1 MSILDID
8 EKFEGISHDYL
19 ISKGF
24 TEDLWGSMKN
34 RTIDPDG
41 SKMYSLMLYITDK
54 YNFTKYFGEVFYFPP
69 TFKRYVNFDNK
80 IAHDKAANHV
90 VVALQNQSRLHD
102 DHFIYDVK
110 DTFDIDMIV
119 GSLNQHLT
127 TEEKRNKSKI
137 IFQMPEEL

>member
-90 VVALQNQSRLHD
+90 VVALQNQSRLRD

-110 DTFDIDMIV
+110 EFNVSNSFDRDL
-119 GSLNQHLT
+119 GSSYFSDLKREILQTLNHGVH
-127 TEEKRNKSKI
+127 E
-137 IFQMPEEL
+137 